1 MASWQEI
8 TKNLTCKDGIFFSQ
22 KDLKVSYPTE
32 ANNQYFQIEDSSFW
46 FTHRADAIVQLIK
59 NFPPNGMIF
68 DIGGGNGQVSYAL
81 EKQGFTTALVEPGL
95 QGVLNAK
102 QRGLQH
108 LICATIDSANIP
120 QNSLPAVG
128 IFDVLEHIEDDI
140 KFLTLI
146 KNLLE
151 FNGMIYLTVPA
162 YQFLWSQEDKEA
174 GHFRRYTLDNL
185 SKRLENNGFRIMFAS
200 YIFSFLPIFIF
211 IFRSIPY
218 LLNIKKTPTQNISRD
233 HTIKNK
239 LIKSLFDNIFK
250 LETSFILNKKKLLL
264 GGSCLIAARVIK
276 HDQISI

>member
-1 MASWQEI
+1 MTSWQEI
-8 TKNLTCKDGIFFSQ
+8 TKNLTLNDKIFFVENNS
-22 KDLKVSYPTE
+22 KISYPSE

-46 FTHRADAIVQLIK
+46 FTHRANAIVQLIK

-68 DIGGGNGQVSYAL
+68 DIGGGNGQVSHAL
-81 EKQGFTTALVEPGL
+81 EKQGFTTALIEPGL

-102 QRGLQH
+102 QRGLKH

-128 IFDVLEHIEDDI
+128 VFDVLEHIEDDI

-162 YQFLWSQEDKEA
+162 YQFLWSNEDKVA
-174 GHFRRYTLDNL
+174 GHFRRYTLNNL
-185 SKRLENNGFRIMFAS
+185 RKLLKEAGFEIVYDT

-211 IFRSIPY
+211 LFRSLPY
-218 LLNIKKTPTQNISRD
+218 ILHIIKKPAQQNLSRD

-239 LIKSLFDNIFK
+239 FLESLVNKIFK
-250 LETSFILNKKKLLL
+250 LETNFILNKKRLLL
-264 GGSCLIAARVIK
+264 GGSCLVAARVIK
-276 HDQISI
+276 P